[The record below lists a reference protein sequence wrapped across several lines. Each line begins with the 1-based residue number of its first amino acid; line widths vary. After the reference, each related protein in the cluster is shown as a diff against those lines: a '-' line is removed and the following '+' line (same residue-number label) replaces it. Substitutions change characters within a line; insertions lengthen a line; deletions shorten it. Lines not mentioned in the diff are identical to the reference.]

1 MSPNEQDPST
11 TYEIRIEFVGLGLRL
26 QVPEATA
33 LALGDPPA
41 IRFYHD
47 NTGRLRLAPT
57 LPEIPGAIPIK
68 STAVAVH
75 RASQPVAPPPLP
87 PGRYLLAAA
96 GDRTLVFLGMEGD
109 ASTGGRPGSG
119 AKPSPSDDPDAR
131 KEGDAGPV
139 IDDGWDDEED
149 IPEEEWGAPGA

>member
-1 MSPNEQDPST
+1 MAPDASEPT
-11 TYEIRIEFVGLGLRL
+11 ATYEIRIELVGLGLRL

-47 NTGRLRLAPT
+47 DAGRLRLAPT

-68 STAVAVH
+68 SQAVAVH
-75 RASQPVAPPPLP
+75 RASQAVQPPPLP
-87 PGRYLLAAA
+87 PGRYMLAAA
-96 GDRTLVFLGMEGD
+96 GGRTLVFLGMEGD
-109 ASTGGRPGSG
+109 ASTGDRPGAGSLEPAQDEPETGAGTTASG
-119 AKPSPSDDPDAR
+119 IEDLL
-131 KEGDAGPV
+131 
-139 IDDGWDDEED
+139 DDEDD